1 PPRSKYSGWRL
12 CSLSLSFLPLRLGI
26 KISMD
31 AEEAKAKLLA
41 VQKELGHE
49 IRVFTNTTASEKPD
63 DVSASATEEP
73 DDFYDFTP
81 EDYYQIMSEKI
92 GAQSQVLKTRKIRE
106 AEAAVRRARI
116 TKAVIRV
123 RFPDN
128 YVLEVKFQPAEKI
141 QSLMDLLTKV
151 VARPG
156 LPFYI
161 YTTPPKERIKDTSK
175 DFYSAGFAPGAIVY
189 FSYDWPKEYDNAVA
203 KEGPYL
209 RDDILSLNGLDL
221 SAEQV
226 EDPVHPEQ
234 EPKPKPPEV
243 ASPLPDPK
251 PAAKKPTKP
260 KWLKL

>member
-1 PPRSKYSGWRL
+1 
-12 CSLSLSFLPLRLGI
+12 
-26 KISMD
+26 MD

-151 VARPG
+151 VARPD

-189 FSYDWPKEYDNAVA
+189 FSYDWPKDSEYDNAVA

-226 EDPVHPEQ
+226 DDPVHPEQ